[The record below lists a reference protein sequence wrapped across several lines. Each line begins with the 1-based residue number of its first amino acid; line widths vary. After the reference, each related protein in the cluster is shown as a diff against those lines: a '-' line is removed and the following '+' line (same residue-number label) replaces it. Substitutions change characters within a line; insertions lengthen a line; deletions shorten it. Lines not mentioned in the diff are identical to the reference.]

1 MSAAARTLTIQD
13 LLNRWVLHL
22 PLISSWMT
30 PRDDATA
37 PLMPAHSCMVSRERG
52 IPTYDADFLTVWHK
66 SADFLADQKF
76 MAAYRAGMDSG
87 HKIGRPTGSAD
98 DIHIEWRIHICCWAA
113 WHAKQLPGDF
123 VECGTNT
130 GIMSLAVAN
139 FINFNATDK
148 SFFLFDTFRGIPDDQ
163 ILPEERLLGRAN
175 ENKELYEECYER
187 ARRNFAPFPKARLV
201 RGTVPDTLTSVQIDR
216 VCYLCLD
223 MNIMAPELAAIE
235 HFWDKL
241 VPGAP
246 VILDDYGW
254 LAYGRQK
261 EAMDAFAARKGVKIA
276 NLPTGQG
283 LLLKP

>member
-1 MSAAARTLTIQD
+1 
-13 LLNRWVLHL
+13 
-22 PLISSWMT
+22 
-30 PRDDATA
+30 
-37 PLMPAHSCMVSRERG
+37 
-52 IPTYDADFLTVWHK
+52 
-66 SADFLADQKF
+66 

-87 HKIGRPTGSAD
+87 HKIGRPTGSTE

-139 FINFNATDK
+139 FINFNATGK
-148 SFFLFDTFRGIPDDQ
+148 SFFLFDTFCGIPDDQ
-163 ILPEERLLGRAN
+163 ILPEERLLGRADH
-175 ENKELYEECYER
+175 NKALYEECYER
-187 ARRNFAPFPKARLV
+187 ASRNFASFPKARLV
-201 RGTVPDTLTSVQIDR
+201 RGKVPDSLLSVQIDR

-223 MNIMAPELAAIE
+223 MNIVAPEMAAIE

-254 LAYGRQK
+254 LDYGKQK

>member
-1 MSAAARTLTIQD
+1 MPVRDFLKRLSARVRCMPRAPGDQTVVPHQPVASSSVLVDARGT
-13 LLNRWVLHL
+13 
-22 PLISSWMT
+22 
-30 PRDDATA
+30 
-37 PLMPAHSCMVSRERG
+37 
-52 IPTYDADFLTVWHK
+52 PTYDADFLTVWHK
-66 SADFLADQKF
+66 NTDFLQDQKF
-76 MAAYRAGMDSG
+76 MAAYKAGMDSG
-87 HKIGRPTGSAD
+87 HKIARPAGSSD

-139 FINFNATDK
+139 YINFNHTGK
-148 SFFLFDTFRGIPDDQ
+148 RFFLFDTFDGIPEEQ
-163 ILPEERLLGRAN
+163 ITPYERLLGRAQEN
-175 ENKELYEECYER
+175 EQLYEDCYER
-187 ARRNFAPFPKARLV
+187 AKMNFSPFPRAILV
-201 RGTVPDTLTSVQIDR
+201 RGKVPDTLATVQIGS

-223 MNIMAPELAAIE
+223 MNIVVPERAAIE

-254 LAYGRQK
+254 LNFGKQK
-261 EAMDAFAARKGVKIA
+261 EAMDAFAAQKGVKIA

-283 LLLKP
+283 LLFKP